1 MAEQEPAAAGGVP
14 EQPGTTRRGMLRGA
28 AGIGAA
34 GIAATVLGG
43 SITGPAAA
51 ATRASAGATGK
62 NDDKAAPHD
71 APLIAHV
78 HDAST
83 GVVDVYTGTRHVR
96 FTDPQLAARI
106 SRAAAR

>member
-1 MAEQEPAAAGGVP
+1 
-14 EQPGTTRRGMLRGA
+14 MLRGA

-34 GIAATVLGG
+34 GIAASVLAGA
-43 SITGPAAA
+43 ITGSAAA
-51 ATRASAGATGK
+51 ATRGSAGAAGK

-71 APLIAHV
+71 EPLIAHV

-83 GVVDVYTGTRHVR
+83 GVVDVYTGTKHVR